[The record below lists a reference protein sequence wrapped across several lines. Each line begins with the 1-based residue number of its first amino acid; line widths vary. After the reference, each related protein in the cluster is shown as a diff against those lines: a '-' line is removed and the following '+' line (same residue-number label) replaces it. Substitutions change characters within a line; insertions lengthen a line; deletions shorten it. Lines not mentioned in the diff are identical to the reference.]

1 MMHTYGEDPV
11 NPFTTM
17 KAKSSPRATFPDH
30 RPSSSDSKVR
40 KRKRVGAH
48 EPFVLREE
56 PSAYGLKNLR
66 SIELFA
72 GAGGLAIA
80 SSKAGFQHDAVL
92 EYNHDACET
101 IRANQRRGFDLVR
114 HWPLIEGDVHHQDF
128 SFWQDRIDL
137 ISGGPPCQPFSI
149 GGKHQAMADR
159 RNLFPEAARVVR
171 ETRPRMFVFENV
183 KGLTRQTFAK
193 YFGYIVLQLSYPDI
207 VRRQSEDWVEHLS
220 RLERIRTQGAK
231 PDLSYNVVWRL
242 LNAADYGVPQR
253 RERVFFVGF
262 RSDINVPWS
271 FPAPT
276 HSKQAL
282 LHSQWAT
289 GEYWERHGVTKRSRP
304 SPPTGYSFDARGE
317 LPLDVAI
324 NRLPW
329 LTVRDAISDLGEPAR
344 SAASVEYANH
354 VFQPGARSYPGHTGS
369 PLDEPAKTLKAGDH
383 GVPGGENMVRFPNG
397 DVRYFSVRESCR
409 LQTFPDEYIFEGS
422 WTENMR
428 QLGNAV
434 PVTLGEAVLR
444 SARATI
450 ARHDAT
456 HTPRLFQ

>member
-1 MMHTYGEDPV
+1 
-11 NPFTTM
+11 M
-17 KAKSSPRATFPDH
+17 KAKKTAKNPKPLYRQKRTKKGRDSAH
-30 RPSSSDSKVR
+30 PSTRQKT
-40 KRKRVGAH
+40 G
-48 EPFVLREE
+48 PVLREE
-56 PSAYGLKNLR
+56 SAIYGARPLR

-80 SSKAGFQHDAVL
+80 SSNAGFHHDAVL
-92 EYNHDACET
+92 EFNHDACET
-101 IRANQRRGFDLVR
+101 IRHNQRRGFDLVR

-128 SFWQDRIDL
+128 TSWQDRIDL
-137 ISGGPPCQPFSI
+137 VSGGPPCQPFSI

-183 KGLTRQTFAK
+183 KGLTRQAFAK
-193 YFGYIVLQLSYPDI
+193 YFGYIVLQLSYPDV
-207 VRRQSEDWVEHLS
+207 VRRPSEEWIDHLS

-231 PDLSYNVVWRL
+231 PDLRYRVVWRL
-242 LNAADYGVPQR
+242 LNAADYGVPQK

-262 RSDINVPWS
+262 RSDIEVPWS

-289 GEYWERHGVTKRSRP
+289 GEYWERHGVSKRSRP
-304 SPPTGYSFDARGE
+304 SAPTHFNFDDEAE
-317 LPLDVAI
+317 LDLAGTQS
-324 NRLPW
+324 RLPW
-329 LTVRDAISDLGEPAR
+329 LTVRDAIADLGEPAR
-344 SAASVEYANH
+344 NKGSVVFPNH
-354 VFQPGARSYPGHTGS
+354 ILQTGARSYPGHTGS

-397 DVRYFSVRESCR
+397 EVRYFSVRESCR
-409 LQTFPDEYIFEGS
+409 LQTFPDEYVFEGS

-434 PVTLGEAVLR
+434 PVKLGQVVLN
-444 SARATI
+444 SVRATI
-450 ARHDAT
+450 AKHDAKN
-456 HTPRLFQ
+456 TPSFL